1 VHAPLLAALLSLAA
15 LPVNEPEPAPEPG
28 LSTPASAPAAAP
40 ARSAPP
46 PALTLPRGGLD
57 AGALAAPIVL
67 LAGLAA
73 AALVLKRRRHPA
85 GRRVE
90 VLETTSLGPKRS
102 LVLARL
108 GDELLLLG
116 ASEAGIH
123 LLHTRPAALGRAAEP
138 ELDALPVAEPE
149 PRRETPPTLGG
160 LVARLRRARPGAAP
174 APAFDALLAESA
186 EDQELRRKLARGQA
200 GSVR

>member
-1 VHAPLLAALLSLAA
+1 MHAPLLVALLAIAA
-15 LPVNEPEPAPEPG
+15 APPVDEPAPEPG
-28 LSTPASAPAAAP
+28 LPSTSTPSVPSAAVQ
-40 ARSAPP
+40 APP
-46 PALTLPRGGLD
+46 ELTLPRGGLD

-85 GRRVE
+85 GRRVQ
-90 VLETTSLGPKRS
+90 VLETTSLGPKRA

-123 LLHTRPAALGRAAEP
+123 LLTTRPLAQGSVAEAEAEP
-138 ELDALPVAEPE
+138 VPE
-149 PRRETPPTLGG
+149 QQREAPPTLGG
-160 LVARLRRARPGAAP
+160 LVTRLRGARPGAAP
-174 APAFDALLAESA
+174 APPFDALLAESA

>member
-1 VHAPLLAALLSLAA
+1 VHAPLLAALLTIGE
-15 LPVNEPEPAPEPG
+15 PVPVPVPVPAPVPVPD
-28 LSTPASAPAAAP
+28 LSSAAP
-40 ARSAPP
+40 SFPSTPP

-73 AALVLKRRRHPA
+73 AALVLQRRRRPA

-123 LLHTRPAALGRAAEP
+123 LLHTRPAGHGPAPEPAP
-138 ELDALPVAEPE
+138 ELELEAVPAPE
-149 PRRETPPTLGG
+149 PRREGPPALGG
-160 LVARLRRARPGAAP
+160 LVARLRKARPGAAP
-174 APAFDALLAESA
+174 PPAFDALLAESA